1 VFGKNIYTFFRVFY
15 FALNIMLYTFA
26 HMVTVK
32 EYAALTGLS
41 IPAIYK
47 QIRENRVKF
56 EKKYGKY
63 LIKEPKQ

>member
-1 VFGKNIYTFFRVFY
+1 
-15 FALNIMLYTFA
+15 
-26 HMVTVK
+26 MVTVK

-56 EKKYGKY
+56 EIKYGKY
-63 LIKEPKQ
+63 LIKEPKK